1 MKLLKE
7 IVYSTECD
15 LYAVTETNLK
25 QNENIVV
32 KGYKW
37 VGKMREERNG
47 GRVAILIKATLI
59 NGIKIEPITAKKI
72 EILLL
77 KLNLNN
83 SQYLVI
89 MIYYGKQE
97 SRANKEEAL
106 AEFKNIE
113 TIIECYLNQKY
124 HTLLIADFNAKI
136 GRDEKG
142 IQNGNKQVSRNG
154 IMLRALI
161 EKYDLTVV
169 NNEPICSGK
178 WTRISTTNQNQKFVL
193 DYAICTSPLKYH
205 IQEMINDEEENYR
218 LKGSLIVYSSQV
230 GNFSREQLYNTFY
243 TKVSKTH

>member
-15 LYAVTETNLK
+15 LYTVTETNLK

-37 VGKMREERNG
+37 VGKIREERNG
-47 GRVAILIKATLI
+47 GGNGILITDTLI
-59 NGIKIEPITAKKI
+59 NDITIEPITAKNI
-72 EILLL
+72 EVLLL

-83 SQYLVI
+83 SEYLVI

-97 SRANKEEAL
+97 SRTNKEEAI

-113 TIIECYLNQKY
+113 IIIECQQNQQY
-124 HTLLIADFNAKI
+124 HTLLIRDFNAKI
-136 GRDEKG
+136 GSDEKG
-142 IQNGNKQVSRNG
+142 IQNGDKQVSRNG
-154 IMLRALI
+154 IMLRDLI

-178 WTRISTTNQNQKFVL
+178 
-193 DYAICTSPLKYH
+193 
-205 IQEMINDEEENYR
+205 
-218 LKGSLIVYSSQV
+218 
-230 GNFSREQLYNTFY
+230 
-243 TKVSKTH
+243 